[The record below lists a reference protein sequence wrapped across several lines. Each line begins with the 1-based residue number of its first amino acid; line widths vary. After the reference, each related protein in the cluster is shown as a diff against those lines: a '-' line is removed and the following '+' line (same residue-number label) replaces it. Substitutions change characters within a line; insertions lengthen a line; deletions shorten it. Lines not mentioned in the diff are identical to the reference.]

1 MLIFNERL
9 SLHQI
14 NHRKAPY
21 MLLIQMIRVYINS
34 SNYKK
39 HKKMIRKLLMFTA
52 IAVVLASCGGGAGT
66 NEEVQD
72 ETTSMDATQTE
83 TPMIA
88 IGEFDSKA
96 GEFVDQEIMV
106 EGIVDH
112 VCKHGGK
119 KLFLVSD
126 DGDLHVD
133 SDTRFDEAL
142 TGSEVKVKGIVRE
155 FRVDEAYCL
164 KMEED
169 NIQSHKKGETDE
181 DLYEMKMAQIKEYR
195 DSMSTAGVDHLS
207 FYSVEYISHEVKEG
221 KKEEI

>member
-1 MLIFNERL
+1 
-9 SLHQI
+9 
-14 NHRKAPY
+14 
-21 MLLIQMIRVYINS
+21 MIRNFL
-34 SNYKK
+34 
-39 HKKMIRKLLMFTA
+39 MI
-52 IAVVLASCGGGAGT
+52 IALAVIFISCSGGAGT
-66 NEEVQD
+66 DVAVQD
-72 ETTSMDATQTE
+72 EGASMEATQQE

-88 IGEFDSKA
+88 IGEFDTKA
-96 GEFVDQEIMV
+96 GDFVDQEIMV

-126 DGDLHVD
+126 DGDLHVE

-142 TGSEVKVKGIVRE
+142 AGSQVAVKGIVRE

-195 DSMSTAGVDHLS
+195 DSMATAGVDHLS
-207 FYSVEYISHEVKEG
+207 FYSVEYISHEVKG
-221 KKEEI
+221 AKAEEI

>member
-1 MLIFNERL
+1 
-9 SLHQI
+9 
-14 NHRKAPY
+14 
-21 MLLIQMIRVYINS
+21 MI
-34 SNYKK
+34 KK
-39 HKKMIRKLLMFTA
+39 FLFMMALAAFFT
-52 IAVVLASCGGGAGT
+52 SCGGGAGT
-66 NEEVQD
+66 DENVQD
-72 ETTSMDATQTE
+72 ETTSMEATQNE
-83 TPMIA
+83 VPMIA

-126 DGDLHVD
+126 EGDLHVD

-142 TGSEVKVKGIVRE
+142 TGSDIKVKGIVRE

-195 DSMSTAGVDHLS
+195 DSMAAAGVDHLS
-207 FYSVEYISHEVKEG
+207 FYSVEYVSHEVKDV

>member
-1 MLIFNERL
+1 
-9 SLHQI
+9 
-14 NHRKAPY
+14 
-21 MLLIQMIRVYINS
+21 
-34 SNYKK
+34 
-39 HKKMIRKLLMFTA
+39 MIRKLFMFSA
-52 IAVVLASCGGGAGT
+52 IAVMLASCGGGTAT
-66 NEEVQD
+66 NEEIQD
-72 ETTSMDATQTE
+72 NATSLEATQTE

-96 GEFVDQEIMV
+96 GDYVDQEIMV

-126 DGDLHVD
+126 DGDLHVE

-142 TGSEVKVKGIVRE
+142 TGSKVAVKGIVRE

-181 DLYEMKMAQIKEYR
+181 DLYAMKMAQIKEYR
-195 DSMSTAGVDHLS
+195 DSMATANVDHLS
-207 FYSVEYISHEVKEG
+207 FYSVEYISHEIKEG